1 MDAARIDGT
10 AALTAP
16 PRGLL
21 SGERTM
27 LEGSNRA
34 GIVAGMG
41 LLLMAAMYWAV
52 RDWWLA
58 DPAALL
64 ALVVLGAIMRYE

>member
-1 MDAARIDGT
+1 MV
-10 AALTAP
+10 
-16 PRGLL
+16 
-21 SGERTM
+21 
-27 LEGSNRA
+27 EGSNRA
-34 GIVAGMG
+34 GIAAGMG
-41 LLLMAAMYWAV
+41 LLLLAATYWAV